1 MSKSYF
7 FWRGKPESKIE
18 RLGMDLKN
26 SENGSDGVEN
36 HQEGREGKKGAGN
49 TILEDVWAFL
59 SSMRVGIFLLLLL
72 TGMSIYGATF
82 LTHQEAL
89 QRVYSSW
96 WFIGTL
102 VVAGLNLIV
111 CSINRWETLWKRATF
126 LNTAVSYESLDRYR
140 EKASFPVQGPG
151 EKAAQSIL
159 EFMRKKGYRSVLTV
173 KENGFLISADKGRFG
188 HFGSLVT
195 HISLVLL
202 LLAAFIGIVS
212 GFETFD
218 GGFPGRIF
226 PVPEAGVSVRIDGF
240 EIKYRDDRSIEQ
252 FFSTLTIFEDGK
264 EVKQETIF
272 VNKPLRYKGV
282 AFYQSSYGW
291 GVDLRIANEGM
302 GQGGEEVT
310 MRAGQVYQHPETGL
324 RLYMIEFF
332 PDFSMTSTGVP
343 FSRSD
348 KPLNPRVAYT
358 FYDAAGQLLGQQYYL
373 ADPTSSVELPG
384 GYTLE
389 FLGWRNYTGFQ
400 IARNPGKPLALA
412 ASLLMLAGL
421 SMSFYLFP
429 RRVWAYVG
437 EEEAGKVLIC
447 GQSHRNKVGF
457 ELEFKRL
464 VKDLRGR
471 QEG

>member
-1 MSKSYF
+1 MEKH
-7 FWRGKPESKIE
+7 EE
-18 RLGMDLKN
+18 
-26 SENGSDGVEN
+26 E
-36 HQEGREGKKGAGN
+36 QEGKRPGKK
-49 TILEDVWAFL
+49 IFEEVWAFL
-59 SSMRVGIFLLLLL
+59 SSMRVGISLLLLL

-89 QRVYSSW
+89 QKVYGSW

-102 VVAGLNLIV
+102 AVTGLNLIV
-111 CSINRWETLWKRATF
+111 CSINRWEVLWRRATF
-126 LNTAVSYESLDRYR
+126 LNTAVSPESLKRYR
-140 EKASFPVQGPG
+140 EKASFPVKRAG
-151 EKAAQSIL
+151 EKTAHDVL
-159 EFMRKKGYRSVLTV
+159 EYMKKKGYRAEVTV
-173 KENGFLISADKGRFG
+173 KENGFLVSADKGRFG
-188 HFGSLVT
+188 YFGSLVT
-195 HISLVLL
+195 HISLLLL

-212 GFETFD
+212 GFESFD

-226 PVPEAGVSVRIDGF
+226 PVPEAGISVRIDDF

-252 FFSTLTIFEDGK
+252 FFSTLTVFEGGQ

-291 GVDLRIANEGM
+291 GVDLRIANEGL
-302 GQGGEEVT
+302 GQTGEAVT
-310 MRAGQVYQHPETGL
+310 LRAGQVYPHLETGL
-324 RLYMIEFF
+324 RLYVMDFF

-348 KPLNPRVAYT
+348 KPLNPRVAYA
-358 FYDAAGQLLGQQYYL
+358 FYDAAGQLMGQQYYL
-373 ADPTSSVELPG
+373 EDPNGSVELPG

-400 IARNPGKPLALA
+400 IVKNPGKPLALV

-421 SMSFYLFP
+421 FMSFYLFP
-429 RRVWAYVG
+429 RRVWAYVADEG
-437 EEEAGKVLIC
+437 AGQVLMA

-464 VKDLRGR
+464 VEDLKKR

>member
-1 MSKSYF
+1 MEKHEEGLG
-7 FWRGKPESKIE
+7 GKRP
-18 RLGMDLKN
+18 GKN
-26 SENGSDGVEN
+26 IFEE
-36 HQEGREGKKGAGN
+36 
-49 TILEDVWAFL
+49 VWAFL
-59 SSMRVGIFLLLLL
+59 SSMRVGISLLLLL

-89 QRVYSSW
+89 QRVYGSW
-96 WFIGTL
+96 WFVGTL
-102 VVAGLNLIV
+102 AVTGLNLIV
-111 CSINRWETLWKRATF
+111 CSINRWEALWKRATF
-126 LNTAVSYESLDRYR
+126 LNTAVSPEALKRYR
-140 EKASFPVQGPG
+140 EMASFPVKGAG
-151 EKAAQSIL
+151 EKTAQHVL
-159 EFMRKKGYRSVLTV
+159 EYMKTKGYRAEVTV
-173 KENGFLISADKGRFG
+173 KESGFLVSADKGRFG
-188 HFGSLVT
+188 YFGSLVT

-212 GFETFD
+212 GFESFD

-226 PVPEAGVSVRIDGF
+226 PVPEAGISVRIDDF
-240 EIKYRDDRSIEQ
+240 EIKYRDDHSIEQ
-252 FFSTLTIFEDGK
+252 YVSTLTVFEGGQ

-291 GVDLRIANEGM
+291 GVDLRIVNEGL
-302 GQGGEEVT
+302 GQTGEAVT
-310 MRAGQVYQHPETGL
+310 LRAGQVYQHPETGL
-324 RLYMIEFF
+324 RLYIMEFF
-332 PDFSMTSTGVP
+332 PDFSMTTTGVP
-343 FSRSD
+343 FSLSD

-358 FYDAAGQLLGQQYYL
+358 FYDAAGQLMGQQYYL
-373 ADPTSSVELPG
+373 ENPNSSVELPG

-400 IARNPGKPLALA
+400 IVKNPGKPLALV

-421 SMSFYLFP
+421 FMSFYLFP
-429 RRVWAYVG
+429 RRVWAYVAGG
-437 EEEAGKVLIC
+437 EPSQVLMA

-464 VKDLRGR
+464 VEDLRKR